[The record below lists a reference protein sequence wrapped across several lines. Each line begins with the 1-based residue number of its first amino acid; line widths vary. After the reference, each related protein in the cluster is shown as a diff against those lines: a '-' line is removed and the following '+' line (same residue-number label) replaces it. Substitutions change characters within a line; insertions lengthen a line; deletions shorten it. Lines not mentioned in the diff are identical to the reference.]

1 MRLYEWIWLPI
12 AGVIAYVV
20 TRNPSSA
27 SSEKLNVSNAV
38 IDAATRT
45 LLAETSF
52 RQSPREMS
60 SILQVGINR
69 AKETGDLLAVFTPPG
84 KPNWNRSATFKRRWD
99 EARGYPQWSKARAF
113 VVDVFAGKYPN
124 LIGDRKYFLHPAGMP
139 KCQGQ
144 QCPRGRQ
151 CVNTTAGR
159 RCLPTWSS
167 DDVALVIDEARF
179 S

>member
-1 MRLYEWIWLPI
+1 MKIINWIWAPI
-12 AGVIAYVV
+12 AAGVVLLMSR
-20 TRNPSSA
+20 RNPG
-27 SSEKLNVSNAV
+27 KTLDVNDQV

-52 RQSPREMS
+52 RQSPQEMS

-69 AKETGDLLAVFTPPG
+69 AKKTGDLLAVFTPPG
-84 KPNWNRSATFKRRWD
+84 KPNWNRSATFRKRWNESRS
-99 EARGYPQWSKARAF
+99 YPQWAKARAF

-124 LIGDRKYFLHPAGMP
+124 LIGDRQYFLHPAGMP

-144 QCPRGRQ
+144 ECPPGRD

-159 RCLPTWSS
+159 RCLPKWSS